1 MSSIRKNIGF
11 LIICMSLIW
20 PSMALAVERT
30 EFNFV
35 DQGLVYE
42 KIRQELVQNE
52 LKVMKD
58 GIENLSMGI
67 YEIDLNSDSINE
79 VISLPGRTDKCDAS
93 RLCLMILY
101 ARNGDEVKR
110 LGTFRAHDI
119 HISDKKTQ
127 GIRDLF
133 VFENVR
139 NNFRYEVYSY
149 NAVTGQYEQ
158 KDN

>member
-1 MSSIRKNIGF
+1 MF
-11 LIICMSLIW
+11 
-20 PSMALAVERT
+20 PDT
-30 EFNFV
+30 
-35 DQGLVYE
+35 
-42 KIRQELVQNE
+42 LVQHE
-52 LKVMKD
+52 LKAMKD
-58 GIENLSMGI
+58 GFENLSIGI

-79 VISLPGRTDKCDAS
+79 IISLPGRTDRCDAS

-101 ARNGDEVKR
+101 ARKGDGVTR

-119 HISDKKTQ
+119 HISDQKTQ

-139 NNFRYEVYSY
+139 NNYRYEVYSY
-149 NAVTGQYEQ
+149 NAVMGQYEQ